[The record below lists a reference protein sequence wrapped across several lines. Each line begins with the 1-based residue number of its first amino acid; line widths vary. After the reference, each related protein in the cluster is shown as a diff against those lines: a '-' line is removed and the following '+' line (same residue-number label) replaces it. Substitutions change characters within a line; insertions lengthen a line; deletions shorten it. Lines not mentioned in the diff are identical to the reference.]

1 MGEDC
6 LVLFYSWSGN
16 TRRVAQ
22 MIAQQTH
29 GELLELRPRHPY
41 PAEYSMTVKRA
52 REEIQEKKDPE
63 LYPLEIDLASYK
75 TLFVGTPN
83 WCGTLAPPVSSFL
96 KECMPTEK
104 NIIPFCTHG
113 GGGSG
118 DISKRIAHFCIGCD
132 VFPLLALR
140 DNGGVEAERAVE
152 RWLGQVKHT
161 AALWYHERQL
171 REGASYEE

>member
-16 TRRVAQ
+16 TRRIAQ
-22 MIAQQTH
+22 IIAQQTH

-41 PAEYSMTVKRA
+41 PAEFAMTVKRA

-63 LYPLEIDLASYK
+63 LYLLAIDLASYK

-83 WCGTLAPPVSSFL
+83 WCGTLAPPVVSFL
-96 KECMPTEK
+96 KEFMPTEK

-118 DISKRIAHFCIGCD
+118 DIAKRIAHYCIGCD

-140 DNGGVEAERAVE
+140 DNGGVEAERAVD

-171 REGASYEE
+171 REGESYEE

>member
-16 TRRVAQ
+16 TRRIAQ
-22 MIAQQTH
+22 IIAQQTH

-41 PAEYSMTVKRA
+41 PAEFAMTVKRA

-63 LYPLEIDLASYK
+63 LYPLAIDLASYK
-75 TLFVGTPN
+75 TLFVGAPN
-83 WCGTLAPPVSSFL
+83 WCGTLAPPVVSFL
-96 KECMPTEK
+96 KEFMPTGK

-118 DISKRIAHFCIGCD
+118 DIAKRIAHYCIGCD

-140 DNGGVEAERAVE
+140 DNGGVEAERAVD

-161 AALWYHERQL
+161 AALWHHERQL
-171 REGASYEE
+171 REGESYEE